1 MRQTRPPAPV
11 HAMVSVC
18 LLLLSM
24 EMQMRTVVLR
34 DGIISMYRPPD
45 PCAIAISN
53 LEAWIKISELSHD
66 ASP

>member
-24 EMQMRTVVLR
+24 KIQMRTVVLR

-53 LEAWIKISELSHD
+53 LKARMKTSAHSHD
-66 ASP
+66 A